1 MAAFGRC
8 RDHSIAN
15 RWSDANK
22 HRALAAKG
30 RPVTP
35 EHTRHRE
42 AGFTLIEAVISL
54 ALMGLILG
62 ALATITAQ
70 WLPNWNRG
78 IARVQKHERVALGIE
93 RINSDLAAAEF
104 ISIGRDA
111 RGVFFDGTDRSVT
124 LVRTAIGPN
133 SETGLEVVR
142 FAETIT
148 DVGPHLVRTR
158 APFVPG
164 IPAIRFSNEA
174 KFTDP
179 VVLLRA
185 YRVAFSYAGIDRIW
199 RDGWQQQWLLPRA
212 IRVTLRDVAAQ
223 KTVTISTATLVHVE
237 LPMDCVTATSLA
249 ACQTQVG
256 RAEVAQD
263 GKPRS

>member
-1 MAAFGRC
+1 M
-8 RDHSIAN
+8 
-15 RWSDANK
+15 
-22 HRALAAKG
+22 
-30 RPVTP
+30 TP

-42 AGFTLIEAVISL
+42 AGFTLIEAVIAL

-78 IARVQKHERVALGIE
+78 IARVQKHERVALGLE
-93 RINSDLAAAEF
+93 RISSDLAAAEF

-185 YRVAFSYAGIDRIW
+185 YRVAFSYAGNRSDMARW
-199 RDGWQQQWLLPRA
+199 
-212 IRVTLRDVAAQ
+212 
-223 KTVTISTATLVHVE
+223 
-237 LPMDCVTATSLA
+237 LA
-249 ACQTQVG
+249 AAIAVAESHQGDVTRCRSSKNRSYFDGYACSCRAAHGLRYRNVLGSMPRTG
-256 RAEVAQD
+256 RS
-263 GKPRS
+263 R